1 MFTKMLSKFQLL
13 ADTSSFNQY
22 TLKSFDLSL
31 FMRLDAAAVRAL
43 NLFPNPNEGEKI
55 TIHIHSVVAI
65 YYFLYLWS

>member
-1 MFTKMLSKFQLL
+1 MFTICFNFQLL

-43 NLFPNPNEGEKI
+43 NLFPNPNEGKKI
-55 TIHIHSVVAI
+55 KILLHSCN
-65 YYFLYLWS
+65 